1 MPRPEVAWSRG
12 DKELKKGK
20 RLLFEEEEVEG
31 GVKYKMTVADI
42 TQKDFGD
49 VSRVSDNSN
58 DIISYYYPNPRSL

>member
-1 MPRPEVAWSRG
+1 MKCSVCSKGVPRPEVAWSRG
-12 DKELKKGK
+12 EKELKKGK

-49 VSRVSDNSN
+49 VS
-58 DIISYYYPNPRSL
+58 

>member
-12 DKELKKGK
+12 EKELKKGK

-49 VSRVSDNSN
+49 VSS
-58 DIISYYYPNPRSL
+58 